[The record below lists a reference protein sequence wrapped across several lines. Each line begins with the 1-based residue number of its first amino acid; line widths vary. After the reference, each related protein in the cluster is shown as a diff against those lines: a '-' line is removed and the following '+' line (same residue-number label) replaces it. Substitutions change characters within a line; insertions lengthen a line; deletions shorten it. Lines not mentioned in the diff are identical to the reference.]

1 MNIEKEIGYI
11 MEVEDCYYTLDIT
24 YFSNHI
30 KVNDD
35 EEKII
40 LIIHSVLLSGQ
51 EIKPILKIEILE
63 SIRTFLFKKK
73 NNIPYD

>member
-40 LIIHSVLLSGQ
+40 PIIHSVLLSGQ